1 MKQSQ
6 CTPTNEG
13 ISNDTTSAAKG
24 AMVWEIARVRQEEP
38 RFGRSH
44 ECDKRCHGLG
54 DLNVANKQNKQIRF
68 FLDKF
73 HTTYVI

>member
-1 MKQSQ
+1 MKRSQ
-6 CTPTNEG
+6 CTPTNDG

-38 RFGRSH
+38 RFGRS
-44 ECDKRCHGLG
+44 DKRCHGLG
-54 DLNVANKQNKQIRF
+54 DLNVANMQNKQIRF